1 MNPKIEEVHHNHICD
16 PRLKQRPSDYTKGKF
31 NPMKRPKLSHPS
43 RAILVHIPT
52 VALEQLDLA
61 ARSAQTS
68 RSELIRQRIMTPME
82 HIASTNAEQ
91 RSKPAKTTKLLRKE
105 KN

>member
-61 ARSAQTS
+61 ARSTQTS
-68 RSELIRQRIMTPME
+68 RSELIRQRIMEATKD
-82 HIASTNAEQ
+82 IASTNAEQ
-91 RSKPAKTTKLLRKE
+91 PSKPSTTVKPLRKE

>member
-1 MNPKIEEVHHNHICD
+1 
-16 PRLKQRPSDYTKGKF
+16 
-31 NPMKRPKLSHPS
+31 MKRPKLSHPS

-52 VALEQLDLA
+52 VALEQLDSA
-61 ARSAQTS
+61 AQAAQTS

-82 HIASTNAEQ
+82 HIASTDAEQ
-91 RSKPAKTTKLLRKE
+91 PSKPSTTMKPLRKE